1 MPIDYTSSAILLEK
15 VDEGH
20 QQIPT
25 FPIPN
30 KKKRKASKEKQ
41 NKMKKKQ
48 EKNMNKRRERE
59 RKKGMDGRTR
69 EAKSQITWKSWKNIK
84 KKSSSYL
91 VCSLYRCWAPLS
103 LSYVQRD
110 RSSQASPG
118 ELRQNLHR
126 WSSSTNFHVSNIKD
140 IFYCYL

>member
-30 KKKRKASKEKQ
+30 KQKKRKASKEKQ
-41 NKMKKKQ
+41 NKMKKKKQ

-59 RKKGMDGRTR
+59 REKKGWM
-69 EAKSQITWKSWKNIK
+69 EELEKQKAK
-84 KKSSSYL
+84 
-91 VCSLYRCWAPLS
+91 
-103 LSYVQRD
+103 
-110 RSSQASPG
+110 
-118 ELRQNLHR
+118 
-126 WSSSTNFHVSNIKD
+126 
-140 IFYCYL
+140 

>member
-41 NKMKKKQ
+41 NKMKKKT
-48 EKNMNKRRERE
+48 
-59 RKKGMDGRTR
+59 RK
-69 EAKSQITWKSWKNIK
+69 E
-84 KKSSSYL
+84 Y
-91 VCSLYRCWAPLS
+91 
-103 LSYVQRD
+103 
-110 RSSQASPG
+110 
-118 ELRQNLHR
+118 E
-126 WSSSTNFHVSNIKD
+126 
-140 IFYCYL
+140 